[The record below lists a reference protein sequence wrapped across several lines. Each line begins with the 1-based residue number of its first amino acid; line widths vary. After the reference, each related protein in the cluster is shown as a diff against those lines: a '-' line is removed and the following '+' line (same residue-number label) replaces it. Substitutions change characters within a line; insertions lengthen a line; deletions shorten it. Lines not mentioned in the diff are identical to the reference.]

1 MKMFTKNHYSQEL
14 TDIIERPQGKF
25 SVAVFCFLIFFIT
38 LLIVLGVIIKSPDI
52 VAAEV
57 RVSTATPPIVLISQ
71 TSGRICFVK
80 DSLPTYADSGE
91 YLAYIANAADLE
103 DVQTLYD
110 LIRDIDPLS
119 LCADFDD
126 SSLSLGE
133 IGSWYYQYK
142 CALQSY
148 ELLVR
153 PDNEL
158 LSQLEIY
165 RTRVQH
171 DKIDLANC
179 QSVFDNS
186 LRQLKI
192 KRQQFQTDSILYQK
206 AAILEAEFQKAK
218 LDILNAERYLLSSK
232 SDIDGKSRSLAE
244 NEYWVKEYER
254 RYDDELKL
262 QRIQVITAYKELI
275 SQIRGWESKYV
286 LKAESSGYVESANLI
301 ANGDYIAMGT
311 PVFNMVF
318 ENSTYYAVAM
328 LPPEGAGKVAI
339 GGKVNIKLSSFPFA
353 EYGTLSG
360 LVQSIS
366 QNPIEK
372 YYLVYISLPE
382 GLISTTGAR
391 LYFAETL
398 YGQAEIVTRERRLI
412 SRVFSGIYE
421 MVSNKVITQ
430 RVTDEDA
437 VKSKIHF

>member
-1 MKMFTKNHYSQEL
+1 MFSKNHYSQEL

-25 SVAVFCFLIFFIT
+25 SVAVFCFLLFFVT
-38 LLIVLGVIIKSPDI
+38 LLIALGIIIKSPD
-52 VAAEV
+52 VVVSEV
-57 RVSTATPPIVLISQ
+57 RVSTGTPPIVLTSQ
-71 TSGRICFVK
+71 TQGRICFVK
-80 DSLPTYADSGE
+80 DSLPSYADSGE

-103 DVQTLYD
+103 DVQMLCDMICDTD
-110 LIRDIDPLS
+110 PFDFCIDFEDS
-119 LCADFDD
+119 L
-126 SSLSLGE
+126 LSLGE
-133 IGSWYYQYK
+133 ISSWYYQYK
-142 CALQSY
+142 CALQNY

-171 DKIDLANC
+171 DKIDLINC

-206 AAILEAEFQKAK
+206 NAILEAEFQKAK

-232 SDIDGKSRSLAE
+232 SDIDSQLRSLEE

-262 QRIQVITAYKELI
+262 QRIQVMTAYKELM

-286 LKAESSGYVESANLI
+286 LKAESSGYVELANLI
-301 ANGDYIAMGT
+301 SNGDYIAMGT

-328 LPPEGAGKVAI
+328 LPPEGAGKVKV
-339 GGKVNIKLSSFPFA
+339 GEKVNIKLSSFPFA

-372 YYLVYISLPE
+372 YYLVYISLPG
-382 GLISTTGAR
+382 GLVSTTGAQ

-398 YGQAEIVTRERRLI
+398 YGHAEIVTKDRRLI

-421 MVSNKVITQ
+421 MLNNKVIMQ
-430 RVTDEDA
+430 RATDEEGM
-437 VKSKIHF
+437 KSKIHF